1 MLGDVPP
8 ISIQDFSLFVT
19 YLLQVLMLK
28 ETIHHFRHAT
38 YIVVLTKQI
47 NIF

>member
-8 ISIQDFSLFVT
+8 ISIKDFSLFVT
-19 YLLQVLMLK
+19 YFLQVLMLK
-28 ETIHHFRHAT
+28 ETIHHLRHAN
-38 YIVVLTKQI
+38 YIIVLAKQI